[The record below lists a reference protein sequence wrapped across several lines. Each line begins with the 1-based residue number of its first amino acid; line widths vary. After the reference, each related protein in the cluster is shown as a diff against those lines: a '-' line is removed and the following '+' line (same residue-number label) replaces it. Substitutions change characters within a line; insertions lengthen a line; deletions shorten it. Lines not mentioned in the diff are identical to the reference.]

1 MEFSDVFLGWTI
13 FGDGDND
20 DLVGGGCVVI
30 MYVWWSRKKSV
41 VFRLVF
47 SAHIYNEC
55 VYSLDTHGR
64 TDIITNDDRSH
75 HLKYSDHD
83 HHEQVYRLKT
93 KYFFCSKVFPCFF
106 SNDSLA

>member
-20 DLVGGGCVVI
+20 DLVGGGYVVI
-30 MYVWWSRKKSV
+30 MYDDQGRKV
-41 VFRLVF
+41 DFCLVF

-75 HLKYSDHD
+75 HLKYSDH
-83 HHEQVYRLKT
+83 HEQVYRLKT
-93 KYFFCSKVFPCFF
+93 KHFFVQKFSLVF
-106 SNDSLA
+106 SVMTA